1 MTHYIFGDRAGN
13 TREAQTVAA
22 SHMQM
27 SAVGACRPSGLF
39 AHNEAAGKVQRTPD
53 LNKEHTKGAVVC
65 MNLFLF
71 T

>member
-1 MTHYIFGDRAGN
+1 MVKVT
-13 TREAQTVAA
+13 
-22 SHMQM
+22 QM

-53 LNKEHTKGAVVC
+53 LNKEHTKGAAVC